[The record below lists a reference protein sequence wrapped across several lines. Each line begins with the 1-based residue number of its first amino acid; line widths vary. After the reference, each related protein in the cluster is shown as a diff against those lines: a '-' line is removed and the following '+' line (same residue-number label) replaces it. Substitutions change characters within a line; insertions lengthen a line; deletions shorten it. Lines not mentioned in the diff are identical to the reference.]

1 MLLPDLLQGPSRPHS
16 GLVAFCILW
25 HMIQGNV
32 LKGGICCSRASRCL
46 LVLHTYILGASLV
59 AQLIK
64 NPPTMQE
71 IPVQFLGQED
81 PLEKGLA
88 THSSILGLPW
98 WLRQQRICLQ
108 YRRPRF
114 DPLVG
119 KIPWRRDWLPTPVF
133 LPGET
138 LVGYSPWGH
147 KESDM
152 TEHTFKFHQTEGN
165 IVIILIKYHICRKIK
180 PQDKNNLQVF

>member
-1 MLLPDLLQGPSRPHS
+1 
-16 GLVAFCILW
+16 
-25 HMIQGNV
+25 MIQIV
-32 LKGGICCSRASRCL
+32 
-46 LVLHTYILGASLV
+46 
-59 AQLIK
+59 K
-64 NPPTMQE
+64 NPPA
-71 IPVQFLGQED
+71 IQED
-81 PLEKGLA
+81 LG
-88 THSSILGLPW
+88 SIPGSG
-98 WLRQQRICLQ
+98 IS
-108 YRRPRF
+108 
-114 DPLVG
+114 
-119 KIPWRRDWLPTPVF
+119 WRRDWLPTPVF